1 MKNYIDNLNENA
13 ATNDIIVK
21 YSPQKIIA
29 KNKQNL
35 FNCGYLFLEKIYYDL
50 KINKICEKI
59 SEKYSFKYPLLI
71 FSVLLAVSFI
81 TSCVLE
87 KMEFFWKI

>member
-1 MKNYIDNLNENA
+1 MKNYIDNLNKNT

-21 YSPQKIIA
+21 YSPQKIID

-59 SEKYSFKYPLLI
+59 SEKYSFKYDLDNILSNLLYSRII
-71 FSVLLAVSFI
+71 FPSSKLA
-81 TSCVLE
+81 TY
-87 KMEFFWKI
+87 